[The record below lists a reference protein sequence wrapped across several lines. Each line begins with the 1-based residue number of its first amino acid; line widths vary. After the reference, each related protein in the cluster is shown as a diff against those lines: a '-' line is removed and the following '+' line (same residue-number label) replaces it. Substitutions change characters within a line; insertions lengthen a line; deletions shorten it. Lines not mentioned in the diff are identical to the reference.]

1 MCIRDRSQQEESGL
15 STISSKMINDATA
28 NNNPIPS
35 DTSFSFISSAGF
47 TQDQLATIAS
57 NIVAY
62 CGQST
67 ASYCNQQITTY
78 LESYYAPYW
87 NSIIVDSRDDWS
99 ITYYLGSYYFS
110 GQLYLVSATYLI
122 FFNQFV

>member
-1 MCIRDRSQQEESGL
+1 
-15 STISSKMINDATA
+15 MINDATA

-62 CGQST
+62 CG
-67 ASYCNQQITTY
+67 
-78 LESYYAPYW
+78 
-87 NSIIVDSRDDWS
+87 
-99 ITYYLGSYYFS
+99 
-110 GQLYLVSATYLI
+110 
-122 FFNQFV
+122 